1 MSPVPR
7 LVHHAAAGDRGDDLC
22 VINKRGRLPTMY
34 RRHDQDLRWFVAL
47 GHIHTVRWR
56 SVHLRDMISLTDSH
70 PEVHS
75 QFLTGNF
82 SVKKTACN
90 FSAIAIDQ
98 AHEQINA
105 SVKDDGDDVCLTEN
119 PAAPRRCMVSGPEMA
134 RVVGECDASS
144 EKRKNTDIRHHEQT
158 KHVQIAFA
166 RDVTAS
172 TGCDTVPSFGGRG
185 QEDSVGYMDD
195 I

>member
-1 MSPVPR
+1 MLQLEIQVMIYVRSIR
-7 LVHHAAAGDRGDDLC
+7 EADFLLCIDDLTKIVPC
-22 VINKRGRLPTMY
+22 I
-34 RRHDQDLRWFVAL
+34 FFAL
-47 GHIHTVRWR
+47 GHIHNVRWR
-56 SVHLRDMISLTDSH
+56 SVHLRDMISLKDSH

-82 SVKKTACN
+82 AFKKTARN

-134 RVVGECDASS
+134 RVVGECYASS
-144 EKRKNTDIRHHEQT
+144 EKRKKTDIRHHEQT

-172 TGCDTVPSFGGRG
+172 TGCDTVPSFGGRVRRRRG
-185 QEDSVGYMDD
+185 IHG
-195 I
+195 